1 MNIEFFV
8 PPSHLSLLVTTVLFI
23 IVAGCAQ
30 DEPDDPARQNI
41 INDGLHRFVVI
52 DPGHFHAALVFNRSG
67 YKGISPEVKLYAP
80 VDEDFTD
87 HMNRVIPFNTRKND
101 PADWQYNVYLGE
113 DYREAVFRE
122 RFGDIAIL
130 SGKNDTKIDNIK
142 ACIDSGFNV
151 LADKPWVIE
160 PDKFPVLEAVLDEAE
175 RKGLIAYDIMTERF
189 EVSSILQKLIVA
201 EESVFGS
208 ITQGSPDDPAV
219 VKSSIH
225 HLSKVVAGR
234 QLKRPWWFFDTSV
247 QGEGLVDIT
256 THLVDLT
263 FWILFPEQPI
273 NFKTDI
279 EMGNSKHWPT
289 LLSLD
294 QYSTITA
301 KPQFPEQF
309 KLDANGKYPYFCNG
323 QANFSVKGVNV
334 SAEVIWNYEAPK
346 GTGDTHYSIIKGTK
360 ANILILQEKEQNFK
374 PELYVAPASGTDFA
388 ELGAALQS
396 FIGSLEQYP
405 NISVDGE
412 KGRWRI
418 DIPDEYRIGHEAH
431 FGQVTDRFLKL
442 LDGEPMPTW
451 EKSNM
456 LAKYYVTTKALEKC
470 RE

>member
-1 MNIEFFV
+1 MSIESV
-8 PPSHLSLLVTTVLFI
+8 IPPSHLTFIIMALLFI
-23 IVAGCAQ
+23 VVAGCAH
-30 DEPDDPARQNI
+30 DKPDDSATPAVVD
-41 INDGLHRFVVI
+41 DGLHRFVVI
-52 DPGHFHAALVFNRSG
+52 DPGHFHAALVFKRSG
-67 YKGISPEVKLYAP
+67 YEGISPEVGLYAP

-87 HMNRVIPFNTRKND
+87 HMNRVIPFNTRKDD
-101 PADWQYNVYLGE
+101 PAGWQYNIYLGD
-113 DYREAVFRE
+113 DYQEAVYRQ
-122 RFGDIAIL
+122 RFGDIVIF

-142 ACIDSGFNV
+142 ACVDSGFNV
-151 LADKPWVIE
+151 FADKPWVIE
-160 PDKFPVLEAVLDEAE
+160 PEKFPVLETVLDEAE

-189 EVSSILQKLIVA
+189 EVTSILQKLIA
-201 EESVFGS
+201 GEESVFGT
-208 ITQGSPDDPAV
+208 ITKGSPEEPAV

-273 NFKTDI
+273 NYKTDI
-279 EMGNSKHWPT
+279 EMGDSKHWPT
-289 LLSLD
+289 LLSLE
-294 QYSTITA
+294 QYGTITA
-301 KPQFPEQF
+301 KPRFPEQF
-309 KLDANGKYPYFCNG
+309 ELDANGNYPYYCNG
-323 QANFSVKGVNV
+323 QANFSVKGINV
-334 SAEVIWNYEAPK
+334 RAQVIWNYEAPK

-360 ANILILQEKEQNFK
+360 ANILILQDKEQNFK
-374 PELYVAPASGTDFA
+374 PELYVEPAPGADS
-388 ELGAALQS
+388 AALGKALKT
-396 FIGSLEQYP
+396 FIGSIGRYP
-405 NISVDGE
+405 NISVDDE

-431 FGQVTDRFLKL
+431 FGQVADRFLEL
-442 LDGEPMPTW
+442 LGGEPMPAW